1 MMGWLMR
8 CVALTALGMGGTWML
23 AQAPAVPW
31 DGCPGAEVG
40 CQVQAWRAMWPP
52 DQPVEVLLA
61 NHAGWVGLNFITMTQ
76 ERVHARLRTVIPTM
90 VPALVQVFPLA
101 HASQGITNRQPT
113 LYVRVNEGYTGY
125 YTPQSAHL
133 VRLRVDKGKRQM
145 RVISGADVLV
155 MHARFPGAVPLT
167 RQPLDSDAFWIRPKK
182 PLEPGEYLVV
192 FGSAGGSGFE
202 LAVK

>member
-1 MMGWLMR
+1 
-8 CVALTALGMGGTWML
+8 
-23 AQAPAVPW
+23 
-31 DGCPGAEVG
+31 
-40 CQVQAWRAMWPP
+40 MWPP

-101 HASQGITNRQPT
+101 HASQSLTNRRPT

-125 YTPQSAHL
+125 YTPLSAHL
-133 VRLRVDKGKRQM
+133 VRLKVDKSERRM
-145 RVISGADVLV
+145 RVTSGADVVV
-155 MHARFPGAVPLT
+155 MHARFPGAVAVT
-167 RQPLDSDAFWIRPKK
+167 RQRLDGDAFWIRPKK

-202 LAVK
+202 FAVK